1 MSHSHSH
8 APKDFGRAFAIGITL
23 NTAYVVAELIYGF
36 AAHSLALIADA
47 GHNFGD
53 VLGLALA
60 WAAALAVKSR
70 PTSKRTY
77 GLRKTSVLSALT
89 NAVLLLATT
98 GAIAWEAIGRLAEPG
113 HVQGVTVI
121 WVAAAGILVNGG
133 TALMFMRGREDDLNI
148 KGAFMHMAAD
158 ALIVLGVAVTGAI
171 ILYTGWVILDP
182 VVSLLICVAIVWGTW
197 SLLRDSTN
205 MALDAV
211 PPSIDLDQVR
221 SFLRSLPG
229 VSEVHDLHVWAM
241 STTEIAL
248 TAHLVMPEIEPDD
261 MFLNRVA
268 CELHD
273 RFEIEHPTIQIER
286 GDSEHPCALE
296 PEHVV

>member
-1 MSHSHSH
+1 MPHTHSHV
-8 APKDFGRAFAIGITL
+8 PKDFGKAFAIGITL
-23 NTAYVVAELIYGF
+23 NTAYVIAELIYGF

-60 WAAALAVKSR
+60 WGAAVAVKSR
-70 PTSKRTY
+70 PTAKRTY

-121 WVAAAGILVNGG
+121 WVAAAGIVVNGG

-158 ALIVLGVAVTGAI
+158 ALIVLGVAITGAI

-197 SLLRDSTN
+197 SLLRDSVN

-211 PPSIDLDQVR
+211 PSGIDLGEVR
-221 SFLRSLPG
+221 AYLESLEG
-229 VSEVHDLHVWAM
+229 VRQVHDLHVWAM
-241 STTEIAL
+241 GTTEIAL
-248 TAHLVMPEIEPDD
+248 TAHLVMSPLADAD
-261 MFLNRVA
+261 SFLSKVA
-268 CELHD
+268 CDLHD
-273 RFEIEHPTIQIER
+273 RFEIEHPTLQIEH
-286 GDSEHPCALE
+286 GDPAYPCALE